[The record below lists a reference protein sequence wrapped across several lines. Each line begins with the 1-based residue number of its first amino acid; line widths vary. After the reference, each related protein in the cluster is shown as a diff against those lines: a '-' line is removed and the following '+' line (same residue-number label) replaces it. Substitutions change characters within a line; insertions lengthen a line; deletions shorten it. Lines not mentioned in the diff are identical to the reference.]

1 MQGIDTVFRN
11 AAINVDAVHER
22 EENNLCTAAPPLK
35 KENRRG
41 GCTQARE
48 EKGTSL
54 LGPRSGSLAGYI
66 PNIGRLQGNMVLW
79 IVIEVINTV
88 APEGR
93 ITIVDI
99 HRSESR
105 SGK

>member
-1 MQGIDTVFRN
+1 MPVFFFPPLSYFDLVQGIDTVFRN
-11 AAINVDAVHER
+11 GAINVDAVHER

-54 LGPRSGSLAGYI
+54 LGPRSGI
-66 PNIGRLQGNMVLW
+66 
-79 IVIEVINTV
+79 
-88 APEGR
+88 
-93 ITIVDI
+93 
-99 HRSESR
+99 
-105 SGK
+105 